1 MNWGS
6 LKSKISRPDLTNK
19 QQRLEGA
26 DPYYWRRRLLWAE
39 IYM

>member
-6 LKSKISRPDLTNK
+6 LKSKISRPDLTK